1 MSAEAGGT
9 TGEIHRYFPEW
20 ADRPAGPDTLREAER
35 NSYLA
40 GGYADEFGY
49 GIPSD
54 RLPVFPPLLGDPESS
69 PLWHEQIGALH
80 PGYPQC
86 ATPLDRTRR
95 RLGEAMHSEPPA
107 DHRAGRAAARP
118 ETRHPALAAF
128 RAIAV
133 APRARGPLS
142 QALFRVGVVAFMAER
157 MIRRRHLHDLR

>member
-1 MSAEAGGT
+1 MTADADGT

-20 ADRPAGPDTLREAER
+20 ADRPAGPDTLREADR

-86 ATPLDRTRR
+86 AKPLDRTSRPR
-95 RLGEAMHSEPPA
+95 GDAMLCEPAA
-107 DHRAGRAAARP
+107 DHRAGGAAARP
-118 ETRHPALAAF
+118 EPPHPALAAF

-142 QALFRVGVVAFMAER
+142 QALSRVGVVAYMAER
-157 MIRRRHLHDLR
+157 LIRWRHLNDVV